1 LVKNTGPNVTE
12 PDSTVC
18 TQLPS
23 IIFIVGN
30 IVNINVSL
38 DLVVMELLRII
49 RLHEKSVAPWV
60 NSVVAMTHFE
70 ERRQVEVVA
79 GTSKGNLKTAE
90 APLAPDLDAVQPRL
104 VRSIRGQPWNQ
115 TLVVAL
121 DVAATTE
128 DVRHDEPAD
137 FLLYA
142 TEWVANLVDH

>member
-1 LVKNTGPNVTE
+1 MTE

-38 DLVVMELLRII
+38 DIVVMELLRII

-60 NSVVAMTHFE
+60 NSVVAMPHFE

-90 APLAPDLDAVQPRL
+90 APLAPDLDAVHPGL

-137 FLLYA
+137 FLLCA